1 MLCDVDADT
10 LLIGWGGT
18 YGHIYSAAE
27 ELNAA
32 GKRVAFTQFRYI
44 NPRPKNT
51 AEILSR
57 YKTIIVAEL
66 NTGMFADYLQSK
78 FPNLDIRRINKIQ
91 GQPFLAQEIVDG
103 VNKIMEG

>member
-1 MLCDVDADT
+1 MNHQTDRNV
-10 LLIGWGGT
+10 IGWGGT
-18 YGHIYSAAE
+18 YGHLYSAAE
-27 ELNAA
+27 ELNKA

-44 NPRPKNT
+44 NPLPKNT
-51 AEILSR
+51 ADILAR

-103 VNKIMEG
+103 VTKIMEGK